1 MSCSLL
7 RSERE
12 ARRFILAWVCC
23 ADSGACAGGG
33 CDEVVFDEV
42 LSVLSVDER
51 ALLFA
56 VLLVDVVSFAGGFV
70 LNDDE
75 EDEADEDECS
85 LLFGIFCE
93 EAIFL

>member
-12 ARRFILAWVCC
+12 ARRFILAWGCC
-23 ADSGACAGGG
+23 ADSCAGAGAG

-51 ALLFA
+51 ALLVA
-56 VLLVDVVSFAGGFV
+56 VLLVYVVSFAGGFV

-93 EAIFL
+93 EAIF